1 MFEQML
7 NKENRELEQDI
18 IDMENE
24 IERIKQER
32 IQ

>member
-1 MFEQML
+1 ML